1 MLTCI
6 TIAIVLAIYFI
17 IEFINYAE
25 KRIFNRLYSDLFDRI
40 KHYMEQYYYLSL
52 FLKALINLST

>member
-40 KHYMEQYYYLSL
+40 KHYMIIIWSSIIIFL
-52 FLKALINLST
+52 FSSRL

>member
-17 IEFINYAE
+17 IGFINYAE

-40 KHYMEQYYYLSL
+40 KHYMIIIWRSSIIIFL
-52 FLKALINLST
+52 FSSRL

>member
-1 MLTCI
+1 MLACI

-40 KHYMEQYYYLSL
+40 KHYMIIIWSSIIIFL
-52 FLKALINLST
+52 FSSRL

>member
-17 IEFINYAE
+17 IGFINYAE
-25 KRIFNRLYSDLFDRI
+25 KRIFNRLYSYLFDRI
-40 KHYMEQYYYLSL
+40 KHYMIIIWSSIIIFL
-52 FLKALINLST
+52 FSSRL

>member
-6 TIAIVLAIYFI
+6 TIDIVLAIYFI
-17 IEFINYAE
+17 IGFINYAE

-40 KHYMEQYYYLSL
+40 KHYMIIIWSSSIIIFL
-52 FLKALINLST
+52 FSSRL

>member
-1 MLTCI
+1 MLACI

-17 IEFINYAE
+17 IGFINYAE

-40 KHYMEQYYYLSL
+40 KHYMIIIWSSIIIFL
-52 FLKALINLST
+52 FSSRL

>member
-17 IEFINYAE
+17 IGFINYAE

-40 KHYMEQYYYLSL
+40 KHYMIIIWSSIIIFL
-52 FLKALINLST
+52 FSSRL

>member
-17 IEFINYAE
+17 IGFINYAE

-40 KHYMEQYYYLSL
+40 KHYME
-52 FLKALINLST
+52 